1 MADDRWHLKGDYFEN
16 CNCEVLCPCIIG
28 GGPAVPTEGH
38 CDVGFAFH
46 IEDGDLNGVSLNDLS
61 FVVIAYTPGIM
72 GKGNWSTAVYIDR
85 MADQQQREALGRI
98 LSGGMGGPAER
109 WMRLTGNFL
118 GIKHVPIT
126 YVAEGRSR
134 SVSIPEIMDF
144 NVEGIMAGRR
154 AEEPM
159 RLVNTGH
166 PVNAD
171 LALAKGTRS
180 TYTDHGMIWDN
191 TWKNGHYS
199 AFEWRWP

>member
-1 MADDRWHLKGDYFEN
+1 MADE
-16 CNCEVLCPCIIG
+16 
-28 GGPAVPTEGH
+28 
-38 CDVGFAFH
+38 
-46 IEDGDLNGVSLNDLS
+46 
-61 FVVIAYTPGIM
+61 
-72 GKGNWSTAVYIDR
+72 
-85 MADQQQREALGRI
+85 QQREALGRI
-98 LSGGMGGPAER
+98 LSGGLGGPAER

-118 GIKHVPIT
+118 GIKYVPIA
-126 YVAEGRSR
+126 YVAQGRAR

-180 TYTDHGMIWDN
+180 TYTDHGMSWDN
-191 TWKNGHYS
+191 TGKNGHYS

>member
-46 IEDGDLNGVSLNDLS
+46 VEEGGLNGVSLNGLS

-72 GKGNWSTAVYIDR
+72 GEGNWSTAVYIDR
-85 MADQQQREALGRI
+85 MADEQQREALGRI
-98 LSGGMGGPAER
+98 LSGGLGGPAER

-118 GIKHVPIT
+118 GIKYVPIA
-126 YVAEGRSR
+126 YVAQGRAR

-180 TYTDHGMIWDN
+180 TYTDHGMSWDN
-191 TWKNGHYS
+191 TGKNGHYS